1 MVRWILR
8 IALLLGVIAVLLA
21 LAAWWALRGSLP
33 RLDGN
38 APLTGLSAPA
48 SVSRDAL
55 GVVGIEAADEIDA
68 MRALGYVH
76 AQERWFEMDLMRRSA
91 AGELA
96 ALFGPIALDT
106 DRRQRVHRMRARAAA
121 EVTAAPEAERTL
133 LQAYAD
139 GANAGREALRAR
151 PWPYLLL
158 RTTPEPWRPE
168 DSVLVGH
175 AMYFDLQD
183 AGNARE
189 LALWKARPHLPETLY
204 ALLAHAGSSWDSPLV
219 GAAVGDAVL
228 PGADALDLRLLPS
241 PDVDTAETHNPG
253 QASNPGAG
261 AIDAGRRAAIA
272 AALEPETPGSN
283 NFAVA
288 GALTAHGAALVADD
302 MHLGLR
308 APGIWF
314 RARLAYADER
324 APGGRVDVSGFT
336 LPGLPA
342 VVVGSNGHVAW
353 GFTNSYGDYLDWK
366 LETPCAGDPA
376 QPAGDGDGDDED
388 CVHLVRHRE
397 TIEVAGGEPVALDI
411 EESDWGPVLHR
422 SDDGRVLSLRW
433 TAHLPGAINLGL
445 TGMARMPDVERALVL
460 ARGIA
465 LPNQNLVIGD
475 RNGRIAW
482 RLLGPMPQRAE
493 ACDATAPMEGAA
505 AAACPPWT
513 MSTRRGPTVA
523 SPTADRIWTANA
535 RVVGGLAL
543 AAIGDG
549 GYALGARGAQIRD
562 ALRARERFDE
572 RDLLAIQ
579 LDDRAL
585 FLERWHALLL
595 ERARLQDAPALRA
608 LADAS
613 ADWDGRASVDST
625 GYRLVR
631 AWRLAVN
638 ERIAL
643 GLLGPARA
651 ALGDAFEMPAL
662 PQLEGVAWPLVMQRP
677 PHLLPSHYADWDAL
691 FEQAAAAVRDEL
703 APAGP
708 LAERS
713 WGEAN
718 TARICHPLAQALPPP
733 LRQTLCMPADPLPG
747 DSHMPRV
754 QAPAMGA
761 SQRMVV
767 APGREAEGIIHQPGG
782 QSGHPLSPFWGAGH
796 EDWVSGRPSPFLPGP
811 ARHSLVLEGR

>member
-1 MVRWILR
+1 MSRGFGGDTTMLLRWTLR
-8 IALLLGVIAVLLA
+8 IALA
-21 LAAWWALRGSLP
+21 LAALALLLFLATWWLLRGSLP
-33 RLDGN
+33 RLDGET
-38 APLTGLSAPA
+38 ALPGLSAPVA
-48 SVSRDAL
+48 ISRDAL
-55 GVVGIEAADEIDA
+55 GVVTVAASGEADA

-76 AQERWFEMDLMRRSA
+76 AQERFFEMDLMRRSP
-91 AGELA
+91 AGELS
-96 ALFGPIALDT
+96 ALFGAVALDT
-106 DRRQRVHRMRARAAA
+106 DRRHRVHRMRSRAREA
-121 EVTAAPEAERTL
+121 VDAAPAPEREL
-133 LQAYAD
+133 LTAYAE
-139 GANAGREALRAR
+139 GINAGLGDLRVRPWAYLLLRAR
-151 PWPYLLL
+151 PA
-158 RTTPEPWRPE
+158 PWRPE

-189 LALWKARPHLPETLY
+189 LALWRIRPHLPE
-204 ALLAHAGSSWDSPLV
+204 ALHALVAHAGSDWDSPLL
-219 GAAVGDAVL
+219 GRAIGDAVL
-228 PGADALDLRLLPS
+228 PGPEAVDLRRLPAPS
-241 PDVDTAETHNPG
+241 DGVALGMPG
-253 QASNPGAG
+253 
-261 AIDAGRRAAIA
+261 DDRAAV
-272 AALEPETPGSN
+272 GSN

-288 GALTAHGAALVADD
+288 GTLTLHGAALVADD

-314 RARLAYADER
+314 RARLRYPDAR
-324 APGGRVDVSGFT
+324 APGGQVDVSGFT

-342 VVVGSNGHVAW
+342 VIVGSNGHVAW
-353 GFTNSYGDYLDWK
+353 GFTNSYGDYLDWA
-366 LETPCAGDPA
+366 LEAPCAESVTAVADDGGA
-376 QPAGDGDGDDED
+376 AAGD
-388 CVHLVRHRE
+388 CTPLVVHRE
-397 TIEVAGGEPVALDI
+397 PIEVAGGEPEVLEV
-411 EESDWGPVLHR
+411 EESAWGPVLHR
-422 SDDGRVLSLRW
+422 TGDGRVLTLRW

-445 TGMARMPDVERALVL
+445 AGMARVPDVERALVL
-460 ARGIA
+460 ARDIA
-465 LPNQNLVIGD
+465 LPNQNLVVGD
-475 RNGRIAW
+475 RAGRIAW
-482 RLLGPMPQRAE
+482 RLLGPVPRRGAGCE
-493 ACDATAPMEGAA
+493 PTAPVDPATTG
-505 AAACPPWT
+505 CTPWP
-513 MSTRRGPTVA
+513 MSTRHGPTVA

-535 RVVGGLAL
+535 RVVDGTAL
-543 AAIGDG
+543 ATIGDG

-562 ALRARERFDE
+562 ALRARDRFDE
-572 RDLLAIQ
+572 RDLLTIQ

-595 ERARLQDAPALRA
+595 ERARVQDAPALRA

-631 AWRLAVN
+631 AWRNAVN
-638 ERIAL
+638 ERISL
-643 GLLGPARA
+643 GLLAPARA

-662 PQLEGVAWPLVMQRP
+662 PQLEGVAWPLVTQRP
-677 PHLLPSHYADWDAL
+677 QHLLPSQYADWDAL
-691 FEQAAAAVRDEL
+691 FEESAAAVRDEL

-708 LAERS
+708 LTERS

-718 TARICHPLAQALPPP
+718 TARICHPLAQALPGP

>member
-1 MVRWILR
+1 MPRGFGDTTMLLRWTLR
-8 IALLLGVIAVLLA
+8 IALA
-21 LAAWWALRGSLP
+21 LAALALLLFLTTWWLLRGSLP
-33 RLDGN
+33 RLDGE
-38 APLTGLSAPA
+38 AALAGLSAPV
-48 SVSRDAL
+48 SISRDAL
-55 GVVGIEAADEIDA
+55 GVVTVAASGEADA

-76 AQERWFEMDLMRRSA
+76 AQERFFEMDLMRRSP
-91 AGELA
+91 AGELS
-96 ALFGPIALDT
+96 ALFGAVALDT
-106 DRRQRVHRMRARAAA
+106 DRRHRVHRMRSRAREAVDAAPAA
-121 EVTAAPEAERTL
+121 EREL
-133 LQAYAD
+133 LTAYAE
-139 GANAGREALRAR
+139 GVNAGLGDLRVRPWAYLLLRAR
-151 PWPYLLL
+151 PA
-158 RTTPEPWRPE
+158 PWRPE

-189 LALWKARPHLPETLY
+189 LALWRVRPHLPE
-204 ALLAHAGSSWDSPLV
+204 ALHALVAHAGSDWDSPLL
-219 GAAVGDAVL
+219 GRAIGDAALPEPEAVDL
-228 PGADALDLRLLPS
+228 RRLPAPSDGVALGMPGADP
-241 PDVDTAETHNPG
+241 
-253 QASNPGAG
+253 
-261 AIDAGRRAAIA
+261 AAV
-272 AALEPETPGSN
+272 GSN

-288 GALTAHGAALVADD
+288 GTLTAHGAALVADD

-314 RARLAYADER
+314 RARLRYPDAR
-324 APGGRVDVSGFT
+324 APGGQVDVSGFT

-342 VVVGSNGHVAW
+342 VIVGSNGHVAW
-353 GFTNSYGDYLDWK
+353 GFTNSYGDYLDWA
-366 LETPCAGDPA
+366 LETPCAESVT
-376 QPAGDGDGDDED
+376 AGDGGAAAGD
-388 CVHLVRHRE
+388 CTPLVVHRE
-397 TIEVAGGEPVALDI
+397 PIEVAGGEPEVLEV
-411 EESDWGPVLHR
+411 EESAWGPVLH
-422 SDDGRVLSLRW
+422 STDDGRVLTLRW
-433 TAHLPGAINLGL
+433 TAHLPRAINLGL
-445 TGMARMPDVERALVL
+445 AGMARMPDVERALVL
-460 ARGIA
+460 ARDIA
-465 LPNQNLVIGD
+465 LPNQNLVVGD
-475 RNGRIAW
+475 RAGRIAW
-482 RLLGPMPQRAE
+482 RLLGPVPRRGAGCE
-493 ACDATAPMEGAA
+493 PTAPVDLATTG
-505 AAACPPWT
+505 CTPWP
-513 MSTRRGPTVA
+513 MSTRHGPTVA

-535 RVVGGLAL
+535 RVVDGTAL
-543 AAIGDG
+543 ATIGDG

-562 ALRARERFDE
+562 ALRARDRFDE

-595 ERARLQDAPALRA
+595 ERARVQDAPALRA

-613 ADWDGRASVDST
+613 TDWDGRASVDST

-631 AWRLAVN
+631 AWRNAVN

-662 PQLEGVAWPLVMQRP
+662 PQLEGVAWPLVTQRP
-677 PHLLPSHYADWDAL
+677 QHLLPSQYADWDAL
-691 FEQAAAAVRDEL
+691 FEQAAAAVRDDL

-708 LAERS
+708 LTERS

-718 TARICHPLAQALPPP
+718 TARICHPLAQALPGP